1 MYTLEDQY
9 RDAIRSRKTWMKQKG
24 RAVNAILGEV
34 RERLERG
41 ERADTLNGD
50 VINFAAEQDYRLK
63 LSDNI
68 STGLNEL
75 RLEWIAW
82 VSDEVREAMGWE
94 TP

>member
-1 MYTLEDQY
+1 MTTLEAQY
-9 RDAIRSRKTWMKQKG
+9 RSAIKSRKTWMTQKG
-24 RAVNAILGEV
+24 RAVNSILGEV

-41 ERADTLNGD
+41 ESADTINGD

-82 VSDEVREAMGWE
+82 VADEVRERMSWP